1 MISPILVFFAYIIDL
16 VVGDPPKI
24 PHPVVIIGKIIVFLE
39 KPLYHSGKIRGI
51 VGGSLLAFI
60 IIGGVFTLTKG
71 VALLLSSIH
80 PLLSYA
86 IQLWLLSTTFA
97 SKGLAIAAKKVF
109 EPLRNGDIENA
120 RGMVANIV
128 GRDTSDMDS
137 QEIIRATVETV
148 AENTIDGIVA
158 PIFYAFI
165 GGVPLAMAYKAIN
178 TLDSMIGYKNDRYF
192 YFGRVSARLDD
203 LANYLPARMGGLI
216 MLMAVPILKGD
227 IARSI
232 KTMLRDSKK
241 HPSPNSG
248 IPEAIVAGA
257 LGIRL
262 GGVNSYNGTKS
273 FRSYLGEDTNPLI
286 PEHIN
291 QTVAIMYL
299 TSLLTVLIGI
309 LISTMVSL

>member
-1 MISPILVFFAYIIDL
+1 MISSMLVFFAYIIDIA
-16 VVGDPPKI
+16 VGDPPKI

-39 KPLYHSGKIRGI
+39 THLYYSGRIAGI
-51 VGGSLLAFI
+51 AGGALLTAI
-60 IIGGVFTLTKG
+60 VISGVFLITKG
-71 VALLLSSIH
+71 IILLSNNIH
-80 PLLSYA
+80 PLLSYV

-97 SKGLAIAAKKVF
+97 SKSLAMAAKAVY
-109 EPLRNGDIENA
+109 EPLKNGKIEDA
-120 RGMVANIV
+120 KVMVANIV
-128 GRDTSDMDS
+128 GRDTCDMEN

-178 TLDSMIGYKNDRYF
+178 TLDSMIGYKNEKYL

-203 LANYLPARMGGLI
+203 LANYLPARLGGLM
-216 MLMAVPILKGD
+216 MLISVFIFGKD
-227 IARSI
+227 IAGAI
-232 KTMLRDSKK
+232 KTMLRDSNK

-262 GGVNSYNGTKS
+262 GGVNSYDGIKS
-273 FRSYLGEDTNPLI
+273 FRSYLGENINPLI
-286 PEHIN
+286 SEHIN
-291 QTVAIMYL
+291 QTVSIMYL
-299 TSLLTVLIGI
+299 TSFLTLLTGI
-309 LISTMVSL
+309 IFYAIIRL